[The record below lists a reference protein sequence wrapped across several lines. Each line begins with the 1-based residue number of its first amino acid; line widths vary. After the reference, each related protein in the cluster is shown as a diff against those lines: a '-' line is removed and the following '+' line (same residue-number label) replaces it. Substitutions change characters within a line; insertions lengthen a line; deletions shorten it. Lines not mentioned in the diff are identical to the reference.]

1 MKAASG
7 KELQGASS
15 STRRF
20 KFSDGLEAWGTPC
33 GCFHSSKAPKHVV
46 FGVVSVRLIVTGSKG
61 VPLFPQLYLRFLEG
75 GFLSES
81 SLGPLKCLE
90 QHPDPL

>member
-1 MKAASG
+1 MG
-7 KELQGASS
+7 KSS
-15 STRRF
+15 KEPQVPTEDSSFLT
-20 KFSDGLEAWGTPC
+20 GLKPWGRPC
-33 GCFHSSKAPKHVV
+33 RCFYSLKAPKHVV
-46 FGVVSVRLIVTGSKG
+46 SGVVSVRLIVTGSEG
-61 VPLFPQLYLRFLEG
+61 VPLLAQLYLRFLEG